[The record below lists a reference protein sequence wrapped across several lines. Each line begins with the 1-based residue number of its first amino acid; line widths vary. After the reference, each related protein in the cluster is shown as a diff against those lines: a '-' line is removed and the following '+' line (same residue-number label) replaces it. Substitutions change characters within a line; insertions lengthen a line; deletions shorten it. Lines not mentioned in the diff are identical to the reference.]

1 MRLVKY
7 NAELVEDFTQAQYE
21 AYQKKLLELTADV
34 KAISIVERA
43 IVQAAS
49 EAGILVGLDKP
60 VTEYPPR
67 VIRYLTIKVRD
78 FVNEQTEVPQD

>member
-1 MRLVKY
+1 MRLEKY
-7 NAELVEDFTQAQYE
+7 SVELVEDFTQAQYE

-34 KAISIVERA
+34 KAIAVVERA
-43 IVQAAS
+43 LVQAAS
-49 EAGILVGLDKP
+49 EAGILTGLDKP